1 MVARVRTPPAP
12 LERTEQAM
20 LVKRLR
26 LDPRT
31 RNLLWTATAGGMYTA
46 KRTAALMVGQGLS
59 KGVPDLLFFEP
70 TSYPKGGDEGTTRY
84 LLNGLAIEMKRRPNK
99 PSPEQREWLSG
110 LEARGWEARV
120 CYSAEE
126 AWTVICDYFSF
137 TI

>member
-1 MVARVRTPPAP
+1 MVARVKKPPAP

-31 RNLLWTATAGGMYTA
+31 RDLLWTATAGGMYTA

-70 TSYPKGGDEGTTRY
+70 TRTMGGSA
-84 LLNGLAIEMKRRPNK
+84 GLAIEMKRRPNK
-99 PSPEQREWLSG
+99 PSPEQLEWLSG

-126 AWTVICDYFSF
+126 AWTVICDYFGF
-137 TI
+137 TP

>member
-1 MVARVRTPPAP
+1 MVARVRKPPAP

-26 LDPRT
+26 MDPRT
-31 RNLLWTATAGGMYTA
+31 RDLLWTATAGGMYTA

-70 TSYPKGGDEGTTRY
+70 HHFKRQPQMA
-84 LLNGLAIEMKRRPNK
+84 GLAIEMKRRPNK
-99 PSPEQREWLSG
+99 PSPEQLDWLSG

-126 AWTVICDYFSF
+126 AWTVICDYFGF

>member
-1 MVARVRTPPAP
+1 MVARVKKPPAP

-31 RNLLWTATAGGMYTA
+31 RDLLWTATAGGMYTA

-70 TSYPKGGDEGTTRY
+70 HGPCA
-84 LLNGLAIEMKRRPNK
+84 GLAIEMKRRPNK
-99 PSPEQREWLSG
+99 PSPEQLEWLSG

-126 AWTVICDYFSF
+126 AWTVLCDYFGF
-137 TI
+137 TP